1 MAQTAFAMSSS
12 MYLQGEAVSG
22 SAAVARG
29 RSPPQMG
36 SLSLASSVSL
46 GQNSGRH

>member
-12 MYLQGEAVSG
+12 MDLQGEAVSG
-22 SAAVARG
+22 SARG
-29 RSPPQMG
+29 SSPPHLG